1 MNITNDTLPTKP
13 RWRAKENEVYCY
25 ITINPFGVFRIT
37 KSVDRRKQVDEELW
51 VSGNYFMVEEAPKF
65 AKLIKEI
72 FKNRI

>member
-1 MNITNDTLPTKP
+1 MNITQEALPTKL

-37 KSVDRRKQVDEELW
+37 KSVDRRKQVDDELYNA
-51 VSGNYFMVEEAPKF
+51 GNYFRVEEVDKF
-65 AKLIKEI
+65 KKLIQGI

>member
-13 RWRAKENEVYCY
+13 KWRAKENEVYCY

-37 KSVDRRKQVDEELW
+37 KSVDRRKQVDEELYNA
-51 VSGNYFMVEEAPKF
+51 GNYFRVEEVDKF
-65 AKLIKEI
+65 KKLIQGI

>member
-1 MNITNDTLPTKP
+1 MNITFETSPIKQ
-13 RWRAKENEVYCY
+13 RWRAKEGEQYCY

-37 KSVDRRKQVDEELW
+37 KTFEHDKQVDKELW
-51 VSGNYFMVEEAPKF
+51 NSGNYFMIEEAPKF